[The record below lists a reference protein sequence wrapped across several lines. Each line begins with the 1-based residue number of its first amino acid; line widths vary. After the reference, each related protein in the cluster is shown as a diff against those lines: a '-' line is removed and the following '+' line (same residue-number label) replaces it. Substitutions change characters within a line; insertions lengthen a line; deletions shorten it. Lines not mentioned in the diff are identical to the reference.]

1 MSFFPGFTSDRG
13 ISKKEWLKAKCLDLI
28 FGWECSPCW
37 HRFARIVELFIMD
50 AFIDLFITLCI
61 VINTAFMA
69 IDHYG
74 MDKQLTETLRIGNY
88 VSIKDCGA
96 HDVSPLI
103 SVSLCLSVRSD

>member
-1 MSFFPGFTSDRG
+1 
-13 ISKKEWLKAKCLDLI
+13 
-28 FGWECSPCW
+28 
-37 HRFARIVELFIMD
+37 MD

-88 VSIKDCGA
+88 VSIKDIFLKNKL
-96 HDVSPLI
+96 DDISPSCRAIDI
-103 SVSLCLSVRSD
+103 SVFDICPGF

>member
-1 MSFFPGFTSDRG
+1 
-13 ISKKEWLKAKCLDLI
+13 
-28 FGWECSPCW
+28 
-37 HRFARIVELFIMD
+37 MD

-88 VSIKDCGA
+88 VSIEHICFLWDHWYPWFELHA
-96 HDVSPLI
+96 
-103 SVSLCLSVRSD
+103 